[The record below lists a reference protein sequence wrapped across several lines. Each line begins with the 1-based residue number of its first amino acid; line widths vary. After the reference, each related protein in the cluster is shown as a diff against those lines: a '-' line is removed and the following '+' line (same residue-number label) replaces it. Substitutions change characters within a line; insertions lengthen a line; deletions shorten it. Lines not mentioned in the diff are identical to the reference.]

1 MRSVTRRGPSSAPKP
16 SGHRP
21 PPPPVE
27 ETDYEEAD
35 DRDELDEPIDEQEEH
50 VEEDDREVEDDA
62 ARAAEEAGEDA
73 EEYAEAST
81 AEDGEEAY
89 SEEDGDE
96 AVEEYDDSAE
106 QEYDDEEQGDYEEE
120 LDEDY
125 VEDGVEEGGEEGE
138 EDQEE
143 YEDDRKHQ
151 PVSERM
157 ATRAR
162 RGGAAAVASET
173 DSEEVEA
180 NETQPDEDADGE
192 PEAAGPGLLA
202 RWTREFWQGFGASL
216 VSAVVH
222 AGVLIA
228 LAVLVVSEPVK
239 QGERLIIAD
248 VFDER
253 PPDDLLKT
261 ELDEVI
267 EASTQPGIASNYAA
281 PNVGVSDGA
290 TGGVGGAAGSGEVSA
305 PVLDKG
311 IVEQATDPGVS
322 IDGLV
327 DDAPPSRKLIVEAPA
342 GALGD
347 PRSIVDT
354 YEQAMDRITQEIMW
368 MLSKGDAMVVWCFDQ
383 SESMKDDQKEIR
395 DRIDRI
401 YVELGLANGKDNQSL
416 LTGVTSYGEGFINHT
431 PKPVSDFTSIRAA
444 IDQVPVDPS
453 GKEMMCHAVG
463 KSIAQMRE
471 YAQRENRQMALV
483 LVTDESG
490 DRPTNEGILERAIAE
505 AKAAHCRV
513 YILGRESVFGYPY
526 AHMRWQHPQTK
537 RTHWLPIDRGPE
549 TGFVEQL
556 QIDGFRRRHDA
567 HPAGFGS
574 YEQTR
579 IARETG
585 GVFFLLP
592 SIETNLVRGEKQR
605 YELEQMRPYVPD
617 LRSRLDIFKDRD
629 DSPLR
634 TVLWQ
639 VINDLNPY
647 NPLISKA
654 VEMRMTF
661 SPRPEEFL
669 RQAAESQIHARA
681 YLPYLAK
688 AQQALEKI
696 KPLREQEAAPRWQ
709 ANYDLMYAQLIAYQA
724 RIYEYGAYLN
734 WFMKNP
740 KTVPLTKAPNLTL
753 THWEIHTRKELLR
766 PEESQAYIDKAH
778 ALFTEVAKEHPGTP
792 WAARAVAE
800 QARGYGVGL
809 VPIYEPP
816 YPQPSGPVKP
826 IPKL

>member
-1 MRSVTRRGPSSAPKP
+1 VNARYARHERSENYGEPSEDEEFVDEQRGPERHARRRDADETAEAYTEEET
-16 SGHRP
+16 G
-21 PPPPVE
+21 E
-27 ETDYEEAD
+27 ETDQDDNGVAAEAPHDDRSYDEPYEEEYAED
-35 DRDELDEPIDEQEEH
+35 DDAQSATEYEEDYEEEH
-50 VEEDDREVEDDA
+50 EEEYEEEYEEDYEQTPVGEYSAEDDA
-62 ARAAEEAGEDA
+62 ADEAN
-73 EEYAEAST
+73 
-81 AEDGEEAY
+81 AED
-89 SEEDGDE
+89 D
-96 AVEEYDDSAE
+96 
-106 QEYDDEEQGDYEEE
+106 
-120 LDEDY
+120 
-125 VEDGVEEGGEEGE
+125 
-138 EDQEE
+138 
-143 YEDDRKHQ
+143 
-151 PVSERM
+151 
-157 ATRAR
+157 T
-162 RGGAAAVASET
+162 
-173 DSEEVEA
+173 
-180 NETQPDEDADGE
+180 DGE
-192 PEAAGPGLLA
+192 SSADSVDGETESRPGLLA

-222 AGVLIA
+222 AAALIA
-228 LAVLVVSEPVK
+228 LAILVVSEPQK

-248 VFDER
+248 AFEER

-281 PNVGVSDGA
+281 PSVGVSDGA
-290 TGGVGGAAGSGEVSA
+290 TGGVGGSAGGDVSA

-311 IVEQATDPGVS
+311 IVEQATEAGVS

-368 MLSKGDAMVVWCFDQ
+368 MLSKGDAMVIWCFDQ

-431 PKPVSDFTSIRAA
+431 PKPVSDFTSIRSA

-463 KSIAQMRE
+463 RSIAQMRE
-471 YAQRENRQMALV
+471 FAQRENRQMALV

-490 DRPTNEGILERAIAE
+490 DRPTNEQVLERAIAE

-513 YILGRESVFGYPY
+513 YILGREAVFGYPY

-579 IARETG
+579 LARETG

-617 LRSRLDIFKDRD
+617 LRSRLDIYKDRD

-654 VEMRMTF
+654 VEMRLTF
-661 SPRPEEFL
+661 SPRPEEFV
-669 RQAAESQIHARA
+669 RQAAESQIHARG

-696 KPLREQEAAPRWQ
+696 RPLREQEAAPRWQ

-766 PEESQAYIDKAH
+766 PEESQEYIDKAH
-778 ALFTEVAKEHPGTP
+778 ALFTAVAKEHPGTP

>member
-1 MRSVTRRGPSSAPKP
+1 MVPASRQVPPPERRSATAERKQAHIPNKSAPRRSRFAGDPTEDTDHHSAAYPDARPTP
-16 SGHRP
+16 SRREFD
-21 PPPPVE
+21 E
-27 ETDYEEAD
+27 EPAGEHIDEREAYGEQYDEQYDEDHDAGAD
-35 DRDELDEPIDEQEEH
+35 DVGAYESESQGDEY
-50 VEEDDREVEDDA
+50 
-62 ARAAEEAGEDA
+62 
-73 EEYAEAST
+73 EEYA
-81 AEDGEEAY
+81 
-89 SEEDGDE
+89 DGDE
-96 AVEEYDDSAE
+96 QIDD
-106 QEYDDEEQGDYEEE
+106 
-120 LDEDY
+120 
-125 VEDGVEEGGEEGE
+125 
-138 EDQEE
+138 DQ
-143 YEDDRKHQ
+143 
-151 PVSERM
+151 
-157 ATRAR
+157 
-162 RGGAAAVASET
+162 AAVR
-173 DSEEVEA
+173 
-180 NETQPDEDADGE
+180 
-192 PEAAGPGLLA
+192 PGFLA

-216 VSAVVH
+216 VSMIVH
-222 AGVLIA
+222 AGILIA
-228 LAVLVVSEPVK
+228 LAVLAVSEPIK
-239 QGERLIIAD
+239 QAERLIIAD
-248 VFDER
+248 VFEER

-290 TGGVGGAAGSGEVSA
+290 VGGAAGGAAGGDVSA
-305 PVLDKG
+305 PILDKG
-311 IVEQATDPGVS
+311 IVEQSSDAGVS
-322 IDGLV
+322 IDGLIE
-327 DDAPPSRKLIVEAPA
+327 DAPPSRKLIVEAPA

-368 MLSKGDAMVVWCFDQ
+368 MLSKGDAMVIWCFDQ

-453 GKEMMCHAVG
+453 GKEMMCQAVG
-463 KSIAQMRE
+463 RSIAQMRE

-490 DRPTNEGILERAIAE
+490 DRPTNEQVLERAIAE
-505 AKAAHCRV
+505 AKAAHCRL
-513 YILGRESVFGYPY
+513 YILGREAVFGYPY

-537 RTHWLPIDRGPE
+537 RTHWLAIDRGPE

-579 IARETG
+579 MARETG

-617 LRSRLDIFKDRD
+617 LRSRLDIYKDRD

-634 TVLWQ
+634 TILWQ

-654 VEMRMTF
+654 VEMRVTF
-661 SPRPEEFL
+661 SPRPEEFV

-766 PEESQAYIDKAH
+766 PEESQSYIDKAH
-778 ALFTEVAKEHPGTP
+778 DLFTAVAKEHPGTP

-809 VPIYEPP
+809 VPVYEPP

>member
-1 MRSVTRRGPSSAPKP
+1 MTPRPASSSSSPKTSRESP
-16 SGHRP
+16 EEARP
-21 PPPPVE
+21 PATSPRRSQTPPAPPDSRLQRAATNAAPVNRPPAAPRAATAPPASVPHTRPAPRRTSPPPARE
-27 ETDYEEAD
+27 ELEQD
-35 DRDELDEPIDEQEEH
+35 DAEYLDDTFDNAY
-50 VEEDDREVEDDA
+50 DDAEDDA
-62 ARAAEEAGEDA
+62 ADNGGDQQRYEDENEAELG
-73 EEYAEAST
+73 
-81 AEDGEEAY
+81 
-89 SEEDGDE
+89 
-96 AVEEYDDSAE
+96 
-106 QEYDDEEQGDYEEE
+106 YEEE
-120 LDEDY
+120 GNED
-125 VEDGVEEGGEEGE
+125 
-138 EDQEE
+138 
-143 YEDDRKHQ
+143 
-151 PVSERM
+151 
-157 ATRAR
+157 
-162 RGGAAAVASET
+162 
-173 DSEEVEA
+173 
-180 NETQPDEDADGE
+180 
-192 PEAAGPGLLA
+192 EAARPGLLA

-216 VSAVVH
+216 VSMVVH

-228 LAVLVVSEPVK
+228 LAVLVVKEPLK
-239 QGERLIIAD
+239 QVERLIIAD

-281 PNVGVSDGA
+281 PNVGVSDSAVGGA
-290 TGGVGGAAGSGEVSA
+290 SGGAAGGDVSA
-305 PVLDKG
+305 PILDKG
-311 IVEQATDPGVS
+311 IVEQSSDAGIS

-327 DDAPPSRKLIVEAPA
+327 EDAPPSRKLLVEAPA

-347 PRSIVDT
+347 PRSIVDN

-368 MLSKGDAMVVWCFDQ
+368 MLSKGDAMVIWCFDQ

-431 PKPVSDFTSIRAA
+431 PKPVSDFTSIRSA

-463 KSIAQMRE
+463 RSIAQLRE
-471 YAQRENRQMALV
+471 HAQRESRQMALV

-490 DRPTNEGILERAIAE
+490 DRPTNEQVLERAIAE

-513 YILGRESVFGYPY
+513 YILGREAVFGYPY
-526 AHMRWQHPQTK
+526 AHMRWNHPQTK
-537 RTHWLPIDRGPE
+537 RTHWLQIDRGPE

-579 IARETG
+579 LARETG

-617 LRSRLDIFKDRD
+617 LRSRLEIYKDRD

-654 VEMRMTF
+654 VEMRVTF
-661 SPRPEEFL
+661 SPRPEEFI

-696 KPLREQEAAPRWQ
+696 RPLREQEAAPRWQ

-766 PEESQAYIDKAH
+766 PEESQEYIDKAH
-778 ALFTEVAKEHPGTP
+778 ALFTQVAKEHPGTP
-792 WAARAVAE
+792 WAARATAE